1 MSFEYK
7 LPRLQYCVK
16 AFSHPSF
23 VYILV
28 GKWET
33 GAAMSYK
40 TYPTTHRHT
49 RQNQSLYNS
58 IYNSIYQPIPSLAD
72 KLSSVFLKDFQS
84 SLLDVGL
91 MPQMTPDGGSKYD
104 GTCLCSEFII
114 MLYSFF
120 QDLQYLAEIQ
130 IRNHYEDMLQPN
142 SSVSLHT
149 LAFSHSSPF
158 LMRLQ

>member
-104 GTCLCSEFII
+104 GTCLCSEFYNNVIFI
-114 MLYSFF
+114 FF
-120 QDLQYLAEIQ
+120 KIS
-130 IRNHYEDMLQPN
+130 N
-142 SSVSLHT
+142 SIWLKSK
-149 LAFSHSSPF
+149 
-158 LMRLQ
+158 